1 MARSYPLAGGGSFE
15 LDEDGVGEIL
25 RSSQM
30 VGIVREAA
38 NAVAVEAG
46 LRGASQVWV
55 DHYQTDRAAAS
66 VTIPYSPDSELKYGI
81 LIDAAT
87 AAGLD
92 VREA

>member
-1 MARSYPLAGGGSFE
+1 MARYPLAGGGSFE
-15 LDEDGVGEIL
+15 LDEDGIGEIL
-25 RSSQM
+25 RSPQM
-30 VGIVREAA
+30 AGIVREAA

-46 LRGASQVWV
+46 LRGADQVWV
-55 DHYQTDRAAAS
+55 DHYQTDRAAAA
-66 VTIPYSPDSELKYGI
+66 VTIPYSRDDEIKYGI

>member
-1 MARSYPLAGGGSFE
+1 MARYPLAGGGSFE
-15 LDEDGVGEIL
+15 LDEEGVGEIL

-30 VGIVREAA
+30 TGIVREAA
-38 NAVAVEAG
+38 NAVAVEVG
-46 LRGASQVWV
+46 LRGVDRVWV
-55 DHYQTDRAAAS
+55 DHYKTDRSAAS
-66 VTIPYSPDSELKYGI
+66 VTIPYSADSELKYGV